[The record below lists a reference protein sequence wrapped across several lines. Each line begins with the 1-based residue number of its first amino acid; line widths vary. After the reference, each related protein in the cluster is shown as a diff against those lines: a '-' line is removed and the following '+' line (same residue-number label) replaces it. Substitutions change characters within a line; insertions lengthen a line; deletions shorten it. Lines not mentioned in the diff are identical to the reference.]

1 MTAIFPAEYADLLD
15 DTTPATLVLTTLRR
29 NGMPVLAPMWFAAD
43 AETLLVMMD
52 GQSLKA
58 RHLRN
63 DPRIAAMILA
73 PHEHSRYLNV
83 HGTARER
90 SDLDIQAVYRRIV
103 WKYER
108 RTPDTPTTLILVE
121 LLPSQVR
128 GFDYRDPPAAGTTG
142 Q

>member
-1 MTAIFPAEYADLLD
+1 
-15 DTTPATLVLTTLRR
+15 
-29 NGMPVLAPMWFAAD
+29 MWFATD
-43 AETLLVMMD
+43 AETLLVIMD

-73 PHEHSRYLNV
+73 PHEHSRYPNV

-90 SDLDIQAVYRRIV
+90 SALDIQAVYRRIV